1 MRSDVLVEIRGL
13 SKTFPGVK
21 ALDNINIDFYR
32 GELHALVGENGAGK
46 STLLK
51 ILTGVYMRDAGSIN
65 INGNPVNF
73 LNTKQAIDAG
83 ISIIHQELSIIPD
96 LTVAENVFLGRE
108 PVINRLFLDKR
119 QMHQK
124 TKELFETIGI
134 DINPS
139 AIAGELSTAQ
149 QQMVEI
155 ARAISYESSL
165 VIMDE
170 PTSSLSERE
179 VEALFEIIRKL
190 KANNIG
196 IVYVSHHLN
205 EIMELGNKATILR
218 DGRYI
223 KTVDIKDTTEN
234 ELVSLMVGREIDHYF
249 NHKENQ
255 FTDNVVLKIEG
266 FTKFSKYK
274 DISFELHEGEI
285 LGIAGLV
292 GAGRTEVLLGIFG
305 ADKPDSGK
313 IILHHKEV
321 QFNTPRDAIN
331 HHLALVPEDRR
342 HQGLLLT
349 QSVKKNIA
357 LPNLYIQSNHGF
369 LNRQWE
375 NKTANLFIEKL
386 RIKTPSPD
394 TVTKN
399 LSGGNQQKVIIA
411 KWLAADTKI
420 LLLDEP
426 TRGIDVNAKSEI
438 YHLINEFTKQGGSVI
453 MVSSELP
460 EVIGISD
467 RILVMREG
475 IAKGILNRGEAT
487 EENIMLLA
495 STGQVKNN

>member
-1 MRSDVLVEIRGL
+1 MGSNALVEIRGL
-13 SKTFPGVK
+13 SKEFPGVK

-51 ILTGVYMRDAGSIN
+51 ILTGVYVRDAGTIKV
-65 INGNPVNF
+65 NGNPVNF
-73 LNTKQAIDAG
+73 SNTKQAIDAG

-96 LTVAENVFLGRE
+96 LTVAENIFLGRE
-108 PVINRLFLDKR
+108 PVINKLFLDKK
-119 QMHQK
+119 QMHQR
-124 TKELFETIGI
+124 TKELFEIIGI
-134 DINPS
+134 EINPK

-179 VEALFEIIRKL
+179 VEALFKIIRKL

-255 FTDNVVLKIEG
+255 ITDKVVLKIEG
-266 FTKFSKYK
+266 LTKFPKYK
-274 DISFELHEGEI
+274 DVSFELHEGEI

-292 GAGRTEVLLGIFG
+292 GAGRTEVLMGIFG
-305 ADKPDSGK
+305 AERPDKGK
-313 IILHHKEV
+313 MILYKKEV

-349 QSVKKNIA
+349 QSVKENIA
-357 LPNLYIQSNHGF
+357 LPNLYIQSQNGF
-369 LNRQWE
+369 VDKQWE
-375 NKTANLFIEKL
+375 NETADLFIEKL
-386 RIKTPSPD
+386 RIKTPSAN

-411 KWLAADTKI
+411 KWLAANTKI

-438 YHLINEFTKQGGSVI
+438 YSLMNEFTKQGGSVI

-467 RILVMREG
+467 RIIVMREG
-475 IAKGILNRGEAT
+475 IVKGILDRTEAT

-495 STGQVKNN
+495 STSQEKNN

>member
-1 MRSDVLVEIRGL
+1 MGSNALIEIRGL
-13 SKTFPGVK
+13 SKEFPGVK

-51 ILTGVYMRDAGSIN
+51 ILTGVYVRDAGTIS
-65 INGNPVNF
+65 INGNPVHF
-73 LNTKQAIDAG
+73 SNTKQAIDAG

-96 LTVAENVFLGRE
+96 LTVAENIFLGRE
-108 PVINRLFLDKR
+108 PVVNKFFLDKK
-119 QMHQK
+119 QMQQK

-134 DINPS
+134 EINPK

-179 VEALFEIIRKL
+179 VEALFKIIRKL
-190 KANNIG
+190 KSNNIG

-205 EIMELGNKATILR
+205 EVMELGNKATILR

-223 KTVDIKDTTEN
+223 KTVEIKDTTEN

-255 FTDNVVLKIEG
+255 FTDKVVLKIEG
-266 FTKFSKYK
+266 FTKLPMYK
-274 DISFELHEGEI
+274 DVSFELHEGEI

-292 GAGRTEVLLGIFG
+292 GAGRTEVLMGIFG
-305 ADKPDSGK
+305 AEKPDKGK
-313 IILHHKEV
+313 IILHDKEV
-321 QFNTPRDAIN
+321 EFNTPRDAIN

-342 HQGLLLT
+342 HQGLLLV
-349 QSVKKNIA
+349 QSVKENIA
-357 LPNLYIQSNHGF
+357 LPNLYIQSKNGF
-369 LNRQWE
+369 VDKKWE
-375 NKTANLFIEKL
+375 NETANLFIEKL
-386 RIKTPSPD
+386 RIKTPSAN

-411 KWLAADTKI
+411 KWLAANTKI

-438 YHLINEFTKQGGSVI
+438 YSLMNEFTKQGGSVI

-467 RILVMREG
+467 RIVVMREG
-475 IAKGILNRGEAT
+475 IVKGILDRDEAT

-495 STGQVKNN
+495 STSQVKSN

>member
-1 MRSDVLVEIRGL
+1 MESNALVEIRGL
-13 SKTFPGVK
+13 SKEFPGVK
-21 ALDNINIDFYR
+21 ALDNINIDFCR

-51 ILTGVYMRDAGSIN
+51 ILTGVYMRDGGTIKVD
-65 INGNPVNF
+65 GQLVDF
-73 LNTKQAIDAG
+73 LNTKQAIEAG

-96 LTVAENVFLGRE
+96 LTVAENIFLGRE
-108 PVINRLFLDKR
+108 PVINKVFLDKK

-124 TKELFETIGI
+124 TKELFDTIGI
-134 DINPS
+134 DINPK

-179 VEALFEIIRKL
+179 VEALFRIIKRL
-190 KANNIG
+190 KANQIG
-196 IVYVSHHLN
+196 VVYVSHHLN
-205 EIMELGNKATILR
+205 EIMEIGNKATILR

-223 KTVDIKDTTEN
+223 KTVDIKDTSEN
-234 ELVSLMVGREIDHYF
+234 ELVSLMVGRDIDHYF
-249 NHKENQ
+249 NRKESQ
-255 FTDNVVLKIEG
+255 CTDKIVLRIEG
-266 FTKFSKYK
+266 FTKLPKYK
-274 DISFELHEGEI
+274 NISFELREGEI

-292 GAGRTEVLLGIFG
+292 GAGRTEVLMGIFG
-305 ADKPDSGK
+305 AEKPDQGK
-313 IILHHKEV
+313 MILHGKEV
-321 QFNTPRDAIN
+321 EFNTPRDAIN

-349 QSVKKNIA
+349 QSVKENIA
-357 LPNLYIQSNHGF
+357 LPNLYIQSKNGF
-369 LNRQWE
+369 VDKEWE
-375 NKTANLFIEKL
+375 NKTSDLFIKKL
-386 RIKTPSPD
+386 RIKTPSAN

-411 KWLAADTKI
+411 KWLAANTKI

-438 YHLINEFTKQGGSVI
+438 YSLINEFTKEGGSVI

-467 RILVMREG
+467 RIIVMREG
-475 IAKGILNRGEAT
+475 IVKGILDRSEAL
-487 EENIMLLA
+487 EEKIMMLA
-495 STGQVKNN
+495 STMEIKCN